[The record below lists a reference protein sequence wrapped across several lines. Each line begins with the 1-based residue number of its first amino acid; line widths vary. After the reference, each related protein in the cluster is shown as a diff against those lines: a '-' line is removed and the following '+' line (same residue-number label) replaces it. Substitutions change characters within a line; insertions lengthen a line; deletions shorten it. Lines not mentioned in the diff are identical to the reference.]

1 MKQPL
6 NNIKVLIP
14 RPIGHA
20 DEFSQKLEALGAQ
33 PVLFPLIKVEALN
46 KKELRGAYE
55 ASQFDW
61 IILTSSIAAQFFFN
75 VVKPEDVKSKIAV
88 VGTATKKAVEKLGL
102 KVSFMPSA
110 ATAKKLVKEIP
121 LNKGEKVFIPRS
133 LIAGTAILDTLK
145 KRGINVTEF
154 AAYTNTPI
162 EYSQEEVEAVFAQ
175 NINVISFT
183 SGSTVESFVGL
194 LKQYKIKLGPQH
206 VVSIGPS
213 TTAAATKMYIDVDKT
228 AETHNVDGLVEAI
241 LSFYQ

>member
-6 NNIKVLIP
+6 NNIKVLVP

-33 PVLFPLIKVEALN
+33 PILFPLINVEALN
-46 KKELRGAYE
+46 KKELRAAYM
-55 ASQFDW
+55 SSSFGW
-61 IILTSSIAAQFFFN
+61 IMFTSSIAVQFFFN
-75 VVKPEDVKSKIAV
+75 VIKADEVTSKIAV

-102 KVSFMPSA
+102 KVSFTPSA

-133 LIAGTAILDTLK
+133 KIAGNAILDTLK
-145 KRGINVTEF
+145 KRGINVTEI

-162 EYSQEEVEAVFAQ
+162 VYSQEEVEAVFAQ
-175 NINVISFT
+175 NINVITFT

-206 VVSIGPS
+206 IVSIGPS
-213 TTAAATKMYIDVDKT
+213 TTAAAKKMYVEVDKT
-228 AETHNVDGLVEAI
+228 AETHNVDGLIETI